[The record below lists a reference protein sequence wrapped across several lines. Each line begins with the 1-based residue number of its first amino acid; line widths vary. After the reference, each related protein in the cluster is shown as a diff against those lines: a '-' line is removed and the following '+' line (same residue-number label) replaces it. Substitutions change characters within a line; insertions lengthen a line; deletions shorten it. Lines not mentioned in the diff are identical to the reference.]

1 MQPISKDA
9 VRQHLELLREA
20 QVEDLDELLHDLLV
34 KVYPSKAA
42 QNN

>member
-1 MQPISKDA
+1 MYPITEDM
-9 VRQHLELLREA
+9 VRRHLELLRAA

-34 KVYPSKAA
+34 QVYPLQTA